1 MYEGPEGHS
10 DLAPGVGDGGGGD
23 AVFALGVWGAEK
35 AFSGPMK
42 EQGRCPGRERST
54 RKGPEAE
61 RTWGRR
67 EAAYG

>member
-1 MYEGPEGHS
+1 M
-10 DLAPGVGDGGGGD
+10 
-23 AVFALGVWGAEK
+23 VFALGVWGAEK

-61 RTWGRR
+61 RAWGRR